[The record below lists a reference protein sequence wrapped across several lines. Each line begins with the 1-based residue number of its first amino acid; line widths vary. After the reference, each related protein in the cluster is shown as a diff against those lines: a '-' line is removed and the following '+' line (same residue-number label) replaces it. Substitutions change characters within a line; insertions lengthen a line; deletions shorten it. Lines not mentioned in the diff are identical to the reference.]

1 MKNSDGHTRV
11 LTSHSVFENLHGFD
25 PLLIGTIPLNIDI
38 EKSDL
43 DIICCWKSKN
53 LFIETL
59 IENFAHHRAFLL
71 TEKKIAN
78 HETILAT
85 FQIDEFEIEIFGQNR
100 PTKQQEGYRHMM
112 IEHKILSSNDETFR
126 QKIIYLK
133 KARINH
139 RTSFCKTI
147 ELSRRSLPGITEVRR
162 TAFKYLKVYH
172 AENLKPLNKFFSGP
186 GTRQLPEK
194 ATRVQLQIT
203 KSQQSCRRVVEKHID
218 IARHMRSYPQ

>member
-1 MKNSDGHTRV
+1 MAINFETLDYLKDGNEKQVRALQV
-11 LTSHSVFENLHGFD
+11 LTSHSVFGNLQGFD

-78 HETILAT
+78 HETIIAM

-100 PTKQQEGYRHMM
+100 PTKQQDGYRHLI

-133 KARINH
+133 KQGLTTEQAFAKQLDL
-139 RTSFCKTI
+139 TGDAYQ
-147 ELSRRSLPGITEVRR
+147 EL
-162 TAFKYLKVYH
+162 LKFGEQH
-172 AENLKPLNKFFSGP
+172 LN
-186 GTRQLPEK
+186 T
-194 ATRVQLQIT
+194 
-203 KSQQSCRRVVEKHID
+203 
-218 IARHMRSYPQ
+218 